1 MINDMKKMIWSAAVL
16 AAMLLSCEMAEV
28 DDVNVGNKET
38 ACLEVKMATG
48 ETKVSGEGGDEEK
61 AVSSYQVLVF
71 DRTDR
76 LLEAYATPAPTAL
89 SVNIRC
95 TTGPKEVVVL
105 ANAPDVSSIVSY
117 DSFLK
122 TKSLLSDNAAGALVM
137 EGHASPELSVS
148 GNSVT
153 VDVRRMVSKVVLDK
167 VMVDFETDAYDKMDF
182 ILKEVYLTNV
192 AGDKSYLSETAD
204 PASWYNKIVRTPDA
218 KVDAMVYENLGEVN
232 LKDTKQYTVKH
243 HFYCYPNPYT
253 QDTFSPVAWS
263 PRPTRL
269 VLVAELGGKT
279 CYYPVSLPELK
290 QNLRYYVTLNIIRP
304 GASSPEQD
312 MEKYPATININI
324 VEWNGLESVTETI

>member
-1 MINDMKKMIWSAAVL
+1 MKKSILSAAVF
-16 AAMLLSCEMAEV
+16 AAVLLSCEKAEER
-28 DDVNVGNKET
+28 NVSSGKRET
-38 ACLEVKMATG
+38 ACLEVKMAPG
-48 ETKVSGEGGDEEK
+48 ETKVSGGGGDEEK
-61 AVSSYQVLVF
+61 SVSSYQVLIF

-76 LLEAYATPAPTAL
+76 MLEAYATPAPTAL
-89 SVNIRC
+89 SVNVQC

-117 DSFLK
+117 DTFLK
-122 TKSLLSDNAAGALVM
+122 TRSLLSDNAAGALVM
-137 EGHASPELSVS
+137 EGHASPDLSAS

-153 VDVRRMVSKVVLDK
+153 VDVRRMVSKVVLEK
-167 VMVDFETDAYDKMDF
+167 VTVDFEADAYDKMDF

-218 KVDAMVYENLGEVN
+218 KVDAMVYEKIGDVN
-232 LKDTKQYTVKH
+232 LKATRQYTVQH
-243 HFYCYPNPYT
+243 HFYCYPNPYR

-269 VLVAELGGKT
+269 VLVAELGGRT

-290 QNLRYYVTLNIIRP
+290 QNMRYYVTLNIIRP

-312 MEKYPATININI
+312 MKKYPATININI

>member
-1 MINDMKKMIWSAAVL
+1 MKKMILSAAVF
-16 AAMLLSCEMAEV
+16 AAVLLSCEMAEV

-61 AVSSYQVLVF
+61 AVSSYQVLIF
-71 DRTDR
+71 DKTDR
-76 LLEAYATPAPTAL
+76 MLEAYATPAPTAL
-89 SVNIRC
+89 SVSIQC

-122 TKSLLSDNAAGALVM
+122 ARSLLSDNAVGALVM
-137 EGHASPELSVS
+137 EGHASPELSAS

-153 VDVRRMVSKVVLDK
+153 VDIRRMVSKVVLDK
-167 VMVDFETDAYDKMDF
+167 VTVDFEADAYDKMDF
-182 ILKEVYLTNV
+182 VLKELYLTNV
-192 AGDKSYLSETAD
+192 AGDKSYLTETAD

-218 KVDAMVYENLGEVN
+218 KVDAMVYENLGDVN

-290 QNLRYYVTLNIIRP
+290 QNMRYYVTLNIIRP

-324 VEWNGLESVTETI
+324 VEWSGLESVTETI